1 MGVVNTRVNVV
12 VDELPALQRLVALE
26 FSARAEEAIDAR
38 GRFVVALPGGS
49 VASAFFPG
57 LARAPINWGRV
68 ELFWIDERAVPPDHP
83 DSNYALAAKLLLR
96 PAGIV
101 PSRVHRMRGEVE
113 DLEDAARRASDDFTA
128 IAGNPAQIDL
138 ALVGVGEDGH
148 IGSVFP
154 SRSSAYDDS
163 SAPIIAVYDAPKP
176 PPRRL
181 TMTLP
186 VMANAAR
193 VVVAA
198 FGTEKARIVNHA
210 VRHAEDHSPVAE
222 LLRRA
227 PSSMVLL
234 DGDSH

>member
-1 MGVVNTRVNVV
+1 MNTRLNVV

-49 VASAFFPG
+49 VASAFFPR

-148 IGSVFP
+148 VASVFNG
-154 SRSSAYDDS
+154 SAGLQPCPH
-163 SAPIIAVYDAPKP
+163 PIIAVYDAPKP

-186 VMANAAR
+186 VMASAAR

-210 VRHAEDHSPVAE
+210 VRHAEDRSPVAE

>member
-1 MGVVNTRVNVV
+1 MGLEIPNWQIGRLADWQIDQIAIESESCV

-49 VASAFFPG
+49 VASAFFPR
-57 LARAPINWGRV
+57 LARAPIDWGRV

-148 IGSVFP
+148 IASIFQ
-154 SRSSAYDDS
+154 RWR
-163 SAPIIAVYDAPKP
+163 
-176 PPRRL
+176 RRL
-181 TMTLP
+181 
-186 VMANAAR
+186 AA
-193 VVVAA
+193 
-198 FGTEKARIVNHA
+198 
-210 VRHAEDHSPVAE
+210 
-222 LLRRA
+222 
-227 PSSMVLL
+227 
-234 DGDSH
+234 

>member
-1 MGVVNTRVNVV
+1 MNTRLSVV
-12 VDELPALQRLVALE
+12 VDALPALQRLVALE

-38 GRFVVALPGGS
+38 GRCVMALPGGS
-49 VASAFFPG
+49 VAAAFFPT

-101 PSRVHRMRGEVE
+101 PSRVHRMRGELE
-113 DLEDAARRASDDFTA
+113 DLDDAARRASDDFTA

-148 IGSVFP
+148 IASIFKGGAALQP
-154 SRSSAYDDS
+154 S
-163 SAPIIAVYDAPKP
+163 PIIPVYDAPKP

-186 VMANAAR
+186 VMASAAR

-210 VRHAEDHSPVAE
+210 VRHAEDRSPVAE

-234 DGDSH
+234 DVDSH

>member
-1 MGVVNTRVNVV
+1 MNTRLNVV
-12 VDELPALQRLVALE
+12 VDALPALQRLVALE

-38 GRFVVALPGGS
+38 GRCVVALPGGS
-49 VASAFFPG
+49 VAAAFFPT

-113 DLEDAARRASDDFTA
+113 DLDDAARRASVDFTA

-148 IGSVFP
+148 IASIF
-154 SRSSAYDDS
+154 SSGAGFLDDRRGPC
-163 SAPIIAVYDAPKP
+163 PIIPVYDAPKP

-186 VMANAAR
+186 VMASAAR

-198 FGTEKARIVNHA
+198 FGAEKARIVNHA
-210 VRHAEDHSPVAE
+210 VRHAEDRSPVAE

>member
-1 MGVVNTRVNVV
+1 PARRLRAADRRCDGRRSHTVRATGFGRGGLGHRRPRARTKPRSPVVCLRMRQPRTGRGPQARRRRMGVNVV

-49 VASAFFPG
+49 VASAFFPR

-83 DSNYALAAKLLLR
+83 DSNYALAARLLLR

-148 IGSVFP
+148 I
-154 SRSSAYDDS
+154 
-163 SAPIIAVYDAPKP
+163 
-176 PPRRL
+176 
-181 TMTLP
+181 
-186 VMANAAR
+186 
-193 VVVAA
+193 
-198 FGTEKARIVNHA
+198 
-210 VRHAEDHSPVAE
+210 
-222 LLRRA
+222 
-227 PSSMVLL
+227 
-234 DGDSH
+234 

>member
-1 MGVVNTRVNVV
+1 M
-12 VDELPALQRLVALE
+12 
-26 FSARAEEAIDAR
+26 
-38 GRFVVALPGGS
+38 ALPGGS
-49 VASAFFPG
+49 VASAFFPT

-101 PSRVHRMRGEVE
+101 PSRVHRMRGEGE

-148 IGSVFP
+148 VASIFSAGAAPLGGP
-154 SRSSAYDDS
+154 SPNGGGGLQPR
-163 SAPIIAVYDAPKP
+163 PIVAVYDAPKP

-186 VMANAAR
+186 VMAGAGR
-193 VVVAA
+193 VIVAA
-198 FGTEKARIVNHA
+198 FGTEKARVVNHA
-210 VRHAEDHSPVAE
+210 VRHPEDRSPVAE

>member
-1 MGVVNTRVNVV
+1 
-12 VDELPALQRLVALE
+12 
-26 FSARAEEAIDAR
+26 
-38 GRFVVALPGGS
+38 
-49 VASAFFPG
+49 
-57 LARAPINWGRV
+57 V

-113 DLEDAARRASDDFTA
+113 DLDDAARRASDDFTA
-128 IAGNPAQIDL
+128 IAGNPPQIDL

-148 IGSVFP
+148 VASVFP
-154 SRSSAYDDS
+154 SLSHAHADS
-163 SAPIIAVYDAPKP
+163 SAEAQSAKAEALPRPIIAVYDAPKP

-186 VMANAAR
+186 VMASAAR

-210 VRHAEDHSPVAE
+210 VRHAEDRSPVAE